1 MILKDIQKLTTT
13 IFDKFIKSDENINAP
28 KNIYDTYRKLE
39 VMIDN
44 INLVANH
51 YLALDFKEEFL
62 QNSSFGTPQDKWR
75 QFFNKDLEQ
84 LNASIKKYIFKLYYI
99 GFEDERGSF
108 MTQLYSIKSFYAFV
122 RDEYN
127 IGFIEPCSCI
137 LIQTTLNTKFDKDRF
152 HNKKFNKMDLTTFEQ
167 RKQLQKELQMQ
178 SKFFTEK
185 LEELRQYIFKRY
197 TMEDLLP
204 PKKIFTKSC

>member
-13 IFDKFIKSDENINAP
+13 VFNRFINNDKKLNSS

-62 QNSSFGTPQDKWR
+62 QNSSFGEAEDKWR
-75 QFFNKDLEQ
+75 YFFNEDLEK
-84 LNASIKKYIFKLYYI
+84 LNISIKKYIFKLYYI
-99 GFEDERGSF
+99 GFEDQRGTF
-108 MTQLYSIKSFYAFV
+108 ITELYSIKSFYALI

-127 IGFIEPCSCI
+127 IGFVEPCSCI
-137 LIQTTLNTKFDKDRF
+137 LIQTTLNTKFDRERF
-152 HNKKFNKMDLTTFEQ
+152 HNKKFNKIDLTTFEQ

-178 SKFFTEK
+178 SKFFIEK
-185 LEELRQYIFKRY
+185 LEELRQYIFDRY
-197 TMEDLLP
+197 TIEDLLP
-204 PKKIFTKSC
+204 AKKIFIKGC